1 MKKIVV
7 AGVVALIAL
16 ALLLW
21 ALIAGVGFLWKQSPA
36 LTDAGV
42 RIAQDAVKKGTG
54 IFPGLQEKVK
64 ETSPWLAGK
73 VRESL
78 PASDLPETDIAG
90 EEITPVPRYPGMIR
104 TAYALTDQKRTVSY
118 KGKAAYRAVI
128 EFYHKEMAALG
139 FQSKVI
145 SASQQQETYEYR
157 KGTRKLEFKFEKAST
172 IPSELTALT
181 VREVQ

>member
-7 AGVVALIAL
+7 AGVIALIAV

-21 ALIAGVGFLWKQSPA
+21 ALIAGTAFLWKQLPT
-36 LTDAGV
+36 LTDDGA
-42 RIAQDAVKKGTG
+42 RIAQDALKKGEDV
-54 IFPGLQEKVK
+54 FPGLQEKVK

-73 VRESL
+73 VRDIL
-78 PASDLPETDIAG
+78 HAGGLPETDIAG
-90 EEITPVPRYPGMIR
+90 EEILPVPRYPGMIR
-104 TAYALTDQKRTVSY
+104 TAYALTDQKKTVSY

-128 EFYHKEMAALG
+128 EFYHKEMAVLG
-139 FQSKVI
+139 FQGKVI

-157 KGTRKLEFKFEKAST
+157 KGTRKLGFKFEKAST

-181 VREVQ
+181 IREI